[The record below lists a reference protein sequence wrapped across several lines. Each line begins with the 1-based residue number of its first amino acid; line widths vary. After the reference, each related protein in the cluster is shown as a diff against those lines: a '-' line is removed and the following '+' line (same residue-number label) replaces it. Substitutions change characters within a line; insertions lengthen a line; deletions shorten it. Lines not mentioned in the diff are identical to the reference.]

1 MSRVMN
7 SREPGTSDRLLL
19 VDSSMPRPQRAPS
32 ETPPLAFL
40 VPLLP
45 LIFSAD
51 PINLPRTLLAQS
63 AQQATHY
70 LGLTAED
77 EEYWTLGRKDE
88 EVSRLRRELVEAGS
102 LDDLHPSSP
111 LFSHDL
117 EELRCLVPLSLPH
130 SPSASC
136 SSSVLGAVLV
146 WEDAVSPL
154 SAAQGGAAQEEAE
167 EEEDDVRPGWT
178 FLELQAL
185 SSPSPQSWY
194 PSLDEALAASAAGL
208 VQALGI
214 ASGGVGAGMGGKQSM
229 SARGEEKEKLREAMA
244 GYESDAASLRRAA
257 AEDEDEGEGDER
269 NGGAIA
275 SAEDFWAGWD
285 DEEGEE
291 HDGTRTPNGREAGAQ
306 EEDEETGYWDSYS
319 GVGSQVGEEEDDES
333 QSQLERIE
341 AGDSTPPTPLA
352 PHNPQPSF
360 HFTRDSASSL
370 SSSAS
375 HSSTTPDAD
384 ARPLYFSTTLPPLP
398 DSHFGISPTQPNPE
412 ISRFSTTDTAV
423 SMRSGASHYDDLIE
437 PSEDGEEE
445 EEFTP
450 RKLDVVPARSA
461 SLAQVVPPPL
471 STIQQPRP
479 SPAPTRPKI
488 HARTASDI
496 LKALPSVPAFPVVS
510 RPRPASSANANGV
523 SGGVVTTQ
531 VLEGS
536 VYVNAPGGGGGGSPT
551 RPTFGMSAGSQS
563 QRSPTSPARTPTSA
577 SHSSPSASA
586 PRSPIKALPPAPTP
600 CTPTR
605 TVSHSHSHSFASP
618 PSADRKP
625 HTQRSHSS
633 SGVPRTPK
641 AILNGAGGGAVGE
654 GVRSPVR
661 NGGFWALPAAPTSTS
676 SSSSSSSGTVNISAP
691 RAALAQR
698 QGSQT
703 TPLPSL
709 AVFPS
714 TSRCIRGSAGDGVKL
729 NSTNDE
735 DGSKRRFGR
744 LYGSKDGGTFE
755 SPCVRLRRRLSP
767 LPAAASMSLCRESPP
782 VSARVESRRLPLR
795 LVALLAY
802 SRSLRLGLRFRRW
815 LFPQRQSTDPSGAHS
830 VVPAL
835 RRSPLIEHRLENA
848 RRTPLNVDK
857 LRAYIEDK
865 VKGFKIDSEVFQFSF
880 GQSNPTYLLSGNNGK
895 RYVVRTRPPGPLISK
910 TAHAIDREYRILD
923 ALGKDGSVPVPKVY
937 HLCKDESVIGRQ
949 WYLMEYLK
957 GRKFEDVRM
966 PEIKTK
972 EEREALWMSIIQTLA
987 ALHALDPQKIGLGD
1001 YGSTA
1006 AFYPRQIRSLSKV
1019 SQAQSQVVNSKTGKP
1034 VGPIPRIDFLLEWY
1048 GRNLPGT
1055 EADKGYDAGTS
1066 GRSLEARVIHGD
1078 FKVDNMI
1085 FHPTEPRVIGVL
1097 DWELST
1103 LGHPYSD
1110 LANLLQPFYIPSES
1124 GGQGYLTGLRGI
1136 PPSALP
1142 IPPPSTLLSSWC
1154 SHMGLDFITAMG
1166 GDESTAKVG
1175 AMGNVDIDTQEKAMR
1190 GKRRWEGCVSFAFFR
1205 LAVITQ
1211 GIAARVAQGN
1221 ASSAKAAQH
1230 AKIFPLVGSLAVQ
1243 HIELFADG
1251 PGTAA
1256 SSRAKL

>member
-1 MSRVMN
+1 
-7 SREPGTSDRLLL
+7 
-19 VDSSMPRPQRAPS
+19 MPRPQRAPS

-714 TSRCIRGSAGDGVKL
+714 TSSAPSFAL
-729 NSTNDE
+729 
-735 DGSKRRFGR
+735 
-744 LYGSKDGGTFE
+744 
-755 SPCVRLRRRLSP
+755 P
-767 LPAAASMSLCRESPP
+767 LPPLARKEREKE
-782 VSARVESRRLPLR
+782 RERE
-795 LVALLAY
+795 
-802 SRSLRLGLRFRRW
+802 
-815 LFPQRQSTDPSGAHS
+815 
-830 VVPAL
+830 
-835 RRSPLIEHRLENA
+835 RRSVDSTATGLTGMLEELVRGTMGDQAVDTDEVGEREEEEVEREESRLENE
-848 RRTPLNVDK
+848 
-857 LRAYIEDK
+857 EDEEEEEALK
-865 VKGFKIDSEVFQFSF
+865 AA
-880 GQSNPTYLLSGNNGK
+880 LSGLWRMYSRVGRRRGQAELNE
-895 RYVVRTRPPGPLISK
+895 RRRRFEAAVREVVR
-910 TAHAIDREYRILD
+910 E
-923 ALGKDGSVPVPKVY
+923 
-937 HLCKDESVIGRQ
+937 
-949 WYLMEYLK
+949 
-957 GRKFEDVRM
+957 
-966 PEIKTK
+966 
-972 EEREALWMSIIQTLA
+972 
-987 ALHALDPQKIGLGD
+987 
-1001 YGSTA
+1001 
-1006 AFYPRQIRSLSKV
+1006 
-1019 SQAQSQVVNSKTGKP
+1019 
-1034 VGPIPRIDFLLEWY
+1034 
-1048 GRNLPGT
+1048 
-1055 EADKGYDAGTS
+1055 
-1066 GRSLEARVIHGD
+1066 
-1078 FKVDNMI
+1078 
-1085 FHPTEPRVIGVL
+1085 
-1097 DWELST
+1097 
-1103 LGHPYSD
+1103 
-1110 LANLLQPFYIPSES
+1110 
-1124 GGQGYLTGLRGI
+1124 
-1136 PPSALP
+1136 
-1142 IPPPSTLLSSWC
+1142 
-1154 SHMGLDFITAMG
+1154 
-1166 GDESTAKVG
+1166 
-1175 AMGNVDIDTQEKAMR
+1175 
-1190 GKRRWEGCVSFAFFR
+1190 
-1205 LAVITQ
+1205 
-1211 GIAARVAQGN
+1211 
-1221 ASSAKAAQH
+1221 
-1230 AKIFPLVGSLAVQ
+1230 
-1243 HIELFADG
+1243 
-1251 PGTAA
+1251 
-1256 SSRAKL
+1256 